1 MEHPVITQVNRYGY
15 PLDSLPEQHY
25 CDCCGDEVDGEVFEY
40 DGYIYCGIR
49 CLTKSTDVQY
59 GDVYEFKSIDK

>member
-1 MEHPVITQVNRYGY
+1 MEHPVITQINRYGY
-15 PLDSLPEQHY
+15 PLDNLPQTFY
-25 CDCCGDEVDGEVFEY
+25 CDCCGDEVAGEVFEY

-49 CLTKSTDVQY
+49 CLTQSTDINY

>member
-1 MEHPVITQVNRYGY
+1 MDHPIVTQIMQYGY
-15 PLDSLPEQHY
+15 PLDNLPQTFY
-25 CDCCGDEVDGEVFEY
+25 CDCCGDEVAGEVFEY

-49 CLTKSTDVQY
+49 CLTQSTDINY